1 MPQVDVNI
9 NGRRYQIACDEGQ
22 EEHLSQLAEY
32 VDKRVQELVGAIG
45 QVGDAR
51 LLVMTSLLVA
61 DELSEACSAL
71 EENIDAGNGGGPGGP
86 GGVAAHEREEAMA
99 SMLEAAAARIETL
112 AAGVEQT

>member
-1 MPQVDVNI
+1 MPQVDVNV

-32 VDKRVQELVGAIG
+32 VDKRVQELVGAVG

-61 DELSEACSAL
+61 DELAEAYSAL
-71 EENIDAGNGGGPGGP
+71 EENSDTGNGAGSG
-86 GGVAAHEREEAMA
+86 AANERDEALASTLEAMA
-99 SMLEAAAARIETL
+99 SRIEAL
-112 AAGVEQT
+112 ASGFEQT

>member
-22 EEHLSQLAEY
+22 EEHLTQLADY
-32 VDKRVQELVGAIG
+32 VDKRIQELVGAVG

-61 DELSEACSAL
+61 DELAEAYTAL
-71 EENIDAGNGGGPGGP
+71 DENAHVGDGDGA
-86 GGVAAHEREEAMA
+86 GGVAARERDEALA
-99 SMLEAAAARIETL
+99 SMLEAMASRIEGIADGL
-112 AAGVEQT
+112 DRH

>member
-22 EEHLSQLAEY
+22 EEHLTQLAEY

-61 DELSEACSAL
+61 DELSEAYSAL
-71 EENIDAGNGGGPGGP
+71 EEKTDAENGAD
-86 GGVAAHEREEAMA
+86 GVAAHGHEEAMA
-99 SMLEAAAARIETL
+99 AMLEAMASRIETL
-112 AAGVEQT
+112 ASGFEPT

>member
-61 DELSEACSAL
+61 DELSEAYSAL
-71 EENIDAGNGGGPGGP
+71 EDKAVDGNGADGA
-86 GGVAAHEREEAMA
+86 AAHEHEEAMA
-99 SMLEAAAARIETL
+99 AMLEAMASRIETL
-112 AAGVEQT
+112 ASGFERT

>member
-32 VDKRVQELVGAIG
+32 VDKRVQELVGAVG

-61 DELSEACSAL
+61 DELAEAYSAI
-71 EENIDAGNGGGPGGP
+71 EDNAETGNSAGN
-86 GGVAAHEREEAMA
+86 VAADERDEALA
-99 SMLEAAAARIETL
+99 SMLEAMASRIEAL
-112 AAGVEQT
+112 ASGVEQS

>member
-61 DELSEACSAL
+61 DELSEAYSAL
-71 EENIDAGNGGGPGGP
+71 EENADAGNGAGPGS
-86 GGVAAHEREEAMA
+86 VAAHEREEAMA
-99 SMLEAAAARIETL
+99 SMLEAMASRIETL
-112 AAGVEQT
+112 ASGFEQP

>member
-1 MPQVDVNI
+1 MPQVDVHI

-32 VDKRVQELVGAIG
+32 VDKRVQELVGAVG

-61 DELSEACSAL
+61 DELSEAYSAL
-71 EENIDAGNGGGPGGP
+71 EENVDSGDGNGVGPGS
-86 GGVAAHEREEAMA
+86 VAAHEREEAMA
-99 SMLEAAAARIETL
+99 SMLEAMASRIETL
-112 AAGVEQT
+112 ASGLEQT

>member
-22 EEHLSQLAEY
+22 EDHLSQLAEY
-32 VDKRVQELVGAIG
+32 VDKRVQELVGAVG

-61 DELSEACSAL
+61 DELSEAYSAL
-71 EENIDAGNGGGPGGP
+71 EENDETGSGTGSDTGY
-86 GGVAAHEREEAMA
+86 ERDEALA
-99 SMLEAAAARIETL
+99 SMLEAMASRIEAL
-112 AAGVEQT
+112 ASGLERS

>member
-1 MPQVDVNI
+1 MPQVDVHI

-32 VDKRVQELVGAIG
+32 VDKRVQELVGSVG

-61 DELSEACSAL
+61 DELSEACSTL
-71 EENIDAGNGGGPGGP
+71 EEIEDAGNGG
-86 GGVAAHEREEAMA
+86 VAADKRKEVLASTLEAMA
-99 SMLEAAAARIETL
+99 SRIEAL
-112 AAGVEQT
+112 ASELEQT

>member
-22 EEHLSQLAEY
+22 EDHLSQLAEY

-61 DELSEACSAL
+61 DELSEAYSAL
-71 EENIDAGNGGGPGGP
+71 EENVEAGNGAGVVAGS
-86 GGVAAHEREEAMA
+86 VAAHEREEAMA
-99 SMLEAAAARIETL
+99 SMLEAMASRIETL
-112 AAGVEQT
+112 ASGLEQT